1 MWHRTAT
8 LISFFHTVLATDLV
22 ASEIFPVAYVG
33 YNYIVSEDM
42 HSS

>member
-1 MWHRTAT
+1 MASDSHAN
-8 LISFFHTVLATDLV
+8 LLNTVLATDLV